1 MFIGGEQNRVIYT
14 TVGAPCVGTDTDNV
28 AWELPMFVSIERLME
43 AASALSVGVP
53 NAQNR

>member
-14 TVGAPCVGTDTDNV
+14 TVGALCVGTDTDNV
-28 AWELPMFVSIERLME
+28 AWELPMFMSIERLTE

-53 NAQNR
+53 NTL

>member
-14 TVGAPCVGTDTDNV
+14 TVELCVG
-28 AWELPMFVSIERLME
+28 PMFVSIERLTE

-53 NAQNR
+53 NVL